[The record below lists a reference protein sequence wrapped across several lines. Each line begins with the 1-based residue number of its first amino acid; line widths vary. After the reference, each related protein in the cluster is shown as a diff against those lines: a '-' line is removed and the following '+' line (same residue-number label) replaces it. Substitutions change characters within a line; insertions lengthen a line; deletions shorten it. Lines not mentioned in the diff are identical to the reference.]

1 MYLDMLA
8 DVKEL
13 TKELVG
19 IPSVVTTK
27 GEAACAQRIH
37 AFYSK
42 LPYFQEHPEYLLL
55 QQTED
60 DAIERYN
67 VLAMVKGTK
76 GRSERTVLL
85 LGHLDTVGVDDF
97 GPLKGHAFDPDTLP
111 KLLRELPLGE
121 EITRDLDSGQY
132 MFGRGAL
139 DMKSGVAGHMC
150 LLRHF
155 SEHPEEL
162 DGNIIAIS
170 ECDEEDNAHGV
181 VSALKVLREWKER
194 YDLQYIAA
202 INADYSTPYHP
213 KDENRYVYFGTIGK
227 LLPAFY
233 AVGKE
238 THVGQAFGGLDPN
251 LLVAELTRRID
262 LNPDLCDEA
271 QGEVTVPP
279 ISLKQ
284 TDCKDS
290 YTVQTALA
298 AYAYYN
304 VFTHSMSPKDVMAK
318 MKQVA
323 VEAFDE
329 VLLYINQSYQRFCQK
344 TGDLYAE
351 LPWQT
356 RVYTWEEFYDQ
367 LAKEH
372 GAEFEQRLASFARD
386 MHRSN
391 PAMDLRDFNLR
402 MVEEAWKWAPDK
414 SPAIIVFY
422 ASTMYS
428 NLEMTGRTENEKR
441 LLDSVKR
448 SVQALQEYS
457 EKPVVTKMFYPY
469 ISDSSFLSLSGDEAD
484 FGALEKNT
492 PAWGVKYK
500 HPIEDIAEIDVPVVN
515 IGAYGKDGHKITE
528 RVHMKHTFE
537 YIPNLTYQTI
547 TRLLG

>member
-1 MYLDMLA
+1 M
-8 DVKEL
+8 
-13 TKELVG
+13 
-19 IPSVVTTK
+19 
-27 GEAACAQRIH
+27 
-37 AFYSK
+37 
-42 LPYFQEHPEYLLL
+42 
-55 QQTED
+55 
-60 DAIERYN
+60 
-67 VLAMVKGTK
+67 
-76 GRSERTVLL
+76 
-85 LGHLDTVGVDDF
+85 
-97 GPLKGHAFDPDTLP
+97 
-111 KLLRELPLGE
+111 
-121 EITRDLDSGQY
+121 
-132 MFGRGAL
+132 
-139 DMKSGVAGHMC
+139 
-150 LLRHF
+150 
-155 SEHPEEL
+155 
-162 DGNIIAIS
+162 
-170 ECDEEDNAHGV
+170 
-181 VSALKVLREWKER
+181 
-194 YDLQYIAA
+194 
-202 INADYSTPYHP
+202 
-213 KDENRYVYFGTIGK
+213 
-227 LLPAFY
+227 
-233 AVGKE
+233 
-238 THVGQAFGGLDPN
+238 GQAFGGLDPN

-402 MVEEAWKWAPDK
+402 MVEEALEVGADK

-428 NLEMTGRTENEKR
+428 TLR
-441 LLDSVKR
+441 
-448 SVQALQEYS
+448 
-457 EKPVVTKMFYPY
+457 
-469 ISDSSFLSLSGDEAD
+469 
-484 FGALEKNT
+484 
-492 PAWGVKYK
+492 
-500 HPIEDIAEIDVPVVN
+500 
-515 IGAYGKDGHKITE
+515 
-528 RVHMKHTFE
+528 
-537 YIPNLTYQTI
+537 
-547 TRLLG
+547 